1 MPVFHSARCNLPTRA
16 PRLSIEQLKDRIALA
31 IAHEK
36 ELVIDPDFFLALRE
50 HLPRI
55 GAVDIL
61 LKRGRSDNEL
71 TRYRYD
77 VVLHVGEPAGASEEK
92 VLEWKMPSAQ
102 RQTFARISEEDA
114 SRHCVS
120 PTCRTDGWRVISPPF
135 EPSRR

>member
-1 MPVFHSARCNLPTRA
+1 MCSSATFGILAWCRRFTPRCELAHAA
-16 PRLSIEQLKDRIALA
+16 PRLSLEQLKDRVALA

-71 TRYRYD
+71 TA
-77 VVLHVGEPAGASEEK
+77 LS
-92 VLEWKMPSAQ
+92 L
-102 RQTFARISEEDA
+102 
-114 SRHCVS
+114 
-120 PTCRTDGWRVISPPF
+120 
-135 EPSRR
+135 